1 MTTREEAARLADALL
16 EAVVLDKHMMQA
28 AALLRQW
35 PDAAA
40 QEPVAWREHVEQ
52 RIRTWRQSTMNRSGD
67 RLAIDD
73 FMGQDSI
80 DDLVDFVCDV
90 YAAPPAA
97 QPAGMVLVP
106 REPHDDEVICP
117 NCCTQFRAIPVNVQN
132 LMLDAGFEP
141 PFTHPASPAQPA
153 APAAK
158 LVKCHWCSGTGIDGE
173 QCSDG
178 YHGGGPCPECKG
190 ACWVPDTS
198 QPPAPAVEPLT
209 DESAWLIEW
218 QAHGHG
224 PQWWGFNHTP
234 GLFSDWCSDANN
246 AIRFSRKEDA
256 ERMRLHVIAVAGFS
270 GRLDYQRQ
278 VTVTEHMWPA
288 AHGVTQ
294 GEQQ

>member
-40 QEPVAWREHVEQ
+40 QEPVAWHVSFNGGDTWTMYEWDPTGKITNGLGPEPI
-52 RIRTWRQSTMNRSGD
+52 IR
-67 RLAIDD
+67 A
-73 FMGQDSI
+73 
-80 DDLVDFVCDV
+80 VY

-97 QPAGMVLVP
+97 Q
-106 REPHDDEVICP
+106 
-117 NCCTQFRAIPVNVQN
+117 
-132 LMLDAGFEP
+132 
-141 PFTHPASPAQPA
+141 
-153 APAAK
+153 
-158 LVKCHWCSGTGIDGE
+158 
-173 QCSDG
+173 
-178 YHGGGPCPECKG
+178 
-190 ACWVPDTS
+190 
-198 QPPAPAVEPLT
+198 PAVEPLT